1 MNISNLAAYRNI
13 GSANINNPDT
23 GTEETSSARRADLAH
38 KEESKAGTLDTVKS
52 ERLVRPTEGVLN
64 LQPVERYRYMQS
76 QAGSRPVLDT
86 SGSDPKRTI
95 QQANDIINNAIMPP
109 GRDNPDMAELT
120 RAIQIRQMMQGRLDL
135 AA

>member
-23 GTEETSSARRADLAH
+23 GTEETSSVRRADLAQ
-38 KEESKAGTLDTVKS
+38 KDQSKANTIDNGTA
-52 ERLVRPTEGVLN
+52 ERLIRPAEGVLN
-64 LQPVERYRYMQS
+64 MQPIEKYRYMQS
-76 QAGSRPVLDT
+76 QGSSRPMLDT
-86 SGSDPKRTI
+86 SGSDPRRTI